1 MPLHPLLKRQ
11 LRRLGVADEAGLPE
25 SAQWRELLQRVS
37 RAYEEHDQDRYLLE
51 RSQELASQEMAALYA
66 TVRTDRDLLDTRV
79 RERTQ
84 ALHLSEGRLSSLLSL
99 SADWIWEQDE
109 QFRFTFVS
117 DGIEAAT
124 GLAPS
129 QLVGQQG
136 MWPGDWEAPD
146 EARTAFEGCIY
157 TRQAFRDFTFGVT
170 RPDGERRYIR
180 TSGEYRLSNFL
191 LWQSAYTELYVTETL
206 WPDFRE
212 DEFRQALE
220 TYQQRQRRFG
230 LTQEQIEALNGANS
244 QDLES

>member
-109 QFRFTFVS
+109 ELR
-117 DGIEAAT
+117 DGIEVGATLDEIADQLELPPEIVAARL
-124 GLAPS
+124 LA
-129 QLVGQQG
+129 L
-136 MWPGDWEAPD
+136 DLHL
-146 EARTAFEGCIY
+146 TA
-157 TRQAFRDFTFGVT
+157 
-170 RPDGERRYIR
+170 
-180 TSGEYRLSNFL
+180 
-191 LWQSAYTELYVTETL
+191 
-206 WPDFRE
+206 E
-212 DEFRQALE
+212 D
-220 TYQQRQRRFG
+220 
-230 LTQEQIEALNGANS
+230 
-244 QDLES
+244 